1 MQPVIVLIV
10 EDHRPTLQGLQ
21 QIFHEVAT
29 TVIACATFEEARE
42 AILTLDVNVLLS
54 DVRLGPFNG
63 LQLAIIAR
71 HRDPN
76 MRILMFSGTDD
87 PVLRAEADLLDATYL
102 LKPLNPVHLLRL
114 CGFEDAGAPDPS
126 ANDSH

>member
-1 MQPVIVLIV
+1 MRPLILIV
-10 EDHRPTLQGLQ
+10 EDHRPTLEGLQ
-21 QIFHEVAT
+21 QIFQDVGT

-42 AILTLDVNVLLS
+42 AILTLDVHVLLS
-54 DVRLGPFNG
+54 DVRLGRFNG

-87 PVLRAEADLLDATYL
+87 PVLRGEAELLDATYL
-102 LKPLNPVHLLRL
+102 LKPLNPVQLLRL
-114 CGFEDAGAPDPS
+114 CGLMDSGALETS
-126 ANDSH
+126 GNDSN